1 VPAAIPYARLSA
13 FYFWYYGLLGLLHPF
28 WPLFLSHQ
36 QFSAREIGQLL
47 AIQIATRI
55 VSPNLWG
62 WLADHS
68 GQRMATIRLG
78 AALGF
83 VFYAGIF
90 WVEGFWGMAL
100 VMAGYSFFWN
110 GVMPQFEALTL
121 DHLHHQPQRY
131 SSVRVWGS
139 IGFIVTVVC
148 GGFLFEESIGRF
160 PAAGLL
166 FLGMILLAS
175 LWAPAVARTFVRP
188 VKGAFWRLLCQRQVL
203 TFLLMSFLLQ
213 VSHGIYYAF
222 YSLQLEAAG
231 YSRSTIGLFWA
242 LSVLAEIIL
251 FMVMRRLMTNWSLRG
266 ILLVS
271 LLLTALRWLMIGH
284 FTDLLALLLVA
295 QCLHAFSF
303 GACHAV
309 SVEYLRRFFP
319 REHLGQGQAIYSSAS
334 FGAGGAIGA
343 LLGGL
348 LWSQASSWT
357 FDVAVLVTL
366 AALLVAFLFID
377 RGNPRE

>member
-1 VPAAIPYARLSA
+1 MPPAIPYTRLSS

-78 AALGF
+78 AALGC
-83 VFYAGIF
+83 VFYVGIF

-110 GVMPQFEALTL
+110 AVMPQFEALTL

-139 IGFIVTVVC
+139 IGFIVAVVC
-148 GGFLFEESIGRF
+148 GGFVFQESIVIF
-160 PAAGLL
+160 PAAGLF

-175 LWAPAVARTFVRP
+175 LWAPGVSRSFVRP
-188 VKGAFWRLLCQRQVL
+188 VRGAFTGLLRQRQVWM
-203 TFLLMSFLLQ
+203 FLLMSFLLQ

-231 YSRSTIGLFWA
+231 YSRATIGLFWA
-242 LSVLAEIIL
+242 LSVLAEIVL
-251 FMVMRRLMTNWSLRG
+251 FMVMRRMMTNWSLRG

-284 FTDLLALLLVA
+284 FTDYLAVLLVA

-319 REHLGQGQAIYSSAS
+319 REHLGQGQAIYSSTG
-334 FGAGGAIGA
+334 FGAGGAAGA
-343 LLGGL
+343 LIGGL

-366 AALLVAFLFID
+366 GALLVAFLFID
-377 RGNPRE
+377 REKAGE